1 MKLLLFLDANELSRL
16 PPLNQD
22 GRVADKDSD
31 LFFEPS
37 SIAKMASEGTSNE
50 ALVVA
55 INSGDP
61 YNAFWDIFHF
71 AKELHLQ
78 TPF

>member
-1 MKLLLFLDANELSRL
+1 M
-16 PPLNQD
+16 
-22 GRVADKDSD
+22 ADKDSD

-78 TPF
+78 TPFWSRLFPTILKKNGSF